1 LSVSLCADPKLAG
14 SEHFVVESVRS
25 AFANAPAFTTFMS
38 NLSRRRFLLT
48 AAGSAAGAIW
58 LAACGNR
65 GGKPEAQSTGGAG
78 SDGPELKGAT
88 LGFIALTDAAPLI
101 IAKEKG
107 FFAKHGMP
115 DVKVVKQTSWAATR
129 DNLELGS
136 SRGGIDGAHILTP
149 MPYLLTAGK
158 ITKTKQ
164 PLPMVILA
172 RLNVNGQG
180 LSLSNE
186 FLPDKV
192 ALQSPKL
199 KEIADRKKASGK
211 LLKAAMTFP
220 GGTHDLWMRYWLAAN
235 GVDPNKDADLVVVP
249 PPQMVANM
257 QTGTMDT
264 FCVGE
269 PWNQRLVNKK
279 LGYTAAITGEVWKD
293 HPEKAFSLR
302 ADWIEQNPKAGKAL
316 LMAVQEAQMWC
327 QDPANLDELCEITA
341 KDKYFKASVADIK
354 PRLAGTFDFGDG
366 RSVTDSPLRMHFW
379 KDSDSH
385 SFPYKSHDLWFLTE
399 NIRWGYLPADTD
411 TKALIEK
418 VNRSDLWKEAA
429 TAIGQKKAIPASD
442 SRGKETF
449 FDGVVFDPENPKAYL
464 DALTI
469 KAMA

>member
-1 LSVSLCADPKLAG
+1 
-14 SEHFVVESVRS
+14 
-25 AFANAPAFTTFMS
+25 MS
-38 NLSRRRFLLT
+38 NLSRRKFLIT
-48 AAGSAAGAIW
+48 AAGSAAGALW
-58 LAACGNR
+58 LAACGSPN
-65 GGKPEAQSTGGAG
+65 KKSEDQAASPAGGAEA
-78 SDGPELKGAT
+78 PELKAAT

-101 IAKEKG
+101 IALEKG

-115 DVKVVKQTSWAATR
+115 EVKVVKQTSWAATR

-158 ITKTKQ
+158 ITKTKK

-186 FLPDKV
+186 FLADKV
-192 ALQSPKL
+192 ALKSPKL
-199 KEIADRKKASGK
+199 KEIADQKKASGK

-220 GGTHDLWMRYWLAAN
+220 GGTHDLWMRYWLSAN

-279 LGYTAAITGEVWKD
+279 LGYTAAITGELWKD

-302 ADWIEQNPKAGKAL
+302 ADWVQQNPKAAKAL
-316 LMAVQEAQMWC
+316 LMAVQEAQIWC
-327 QDPANLDELCEITA
+327 QDPSNLDELCEITS
-341 KDKYFKASVADIK
+341 KDKYFKASVSDIK

-379 KDSDSH
+379 KDTDSY

-399 NIRWGYLPADTD
+399 NIRWGYLPPNTD
-411 TKALIEK
+411 TQALIAQ

-429 TAIGQKKAIPASD
+429 IAIGQEKAIPASD

-449 FDGVVFDPENPKAYL
+449 FDGIVFDPENPKAYL
-464 DALTI
+464 DSQKI
-469 KAMA
+469 KAMS

>member
-1 LSVSLCADPKLAG
+1 
-14 SEHFVVESVRS
+14 
-25 AFANAPAFTTFMS
+25 MS
-38 NLSRRRFLLT
+38 NLSRRKFLIT
-48 AAGSAAGAIW
+48 AAGSAAGAMW
-58 LAACGNR
+58 LAACGSNKKAPTASTAT
-65 GGKPEAQSTGGAG
+65 GADAPEVT
-78 SDGPELKGAT
+78 GAT
-88 LGFIALTDAAPLI
+88 LGFIALTDASPLI

-136 SRGGIDGAHILTP
+136 KSGGIDGAHILTP

-164 PLPMVILA
+164 PLPMYILA

-186 FLPDKV
+186 FLKEKV
-192 ALQSPKL
+192 TLQDPKI
-199 KEIADRKKASGK
+199 KQIADKKKAGGK

-220 GGTHDLWMRYWLAAN
+220 GGTHDLWMRYWLSAN

-249 PPQMVANM
+249 PAQMVANV

-269 PWNQRLVNKK
+269 PWNQRAVNKK
-279 LGYTAAITGEVWKD
+279 VGYTGAITGDLWKD
-293 HPEKAFSLR
+293 HPEKAFSMR
-302 ADWIEQNPKAGKAL
+302 ADWVDQNPKAAKAM

-327 QDPANLDELCEITA
+327 EDPANLDELCEITA
-341 KDKYFKASVADIK
+341 KDKYFKCSVSDIK
-354 PRLAGTFDFGDG
+354 PRLAGTFEYGDG
-366 RSVTDSPLRMHFW
+366 RKATDTPLKMHFW
-379 KDSDSH
+379 ADKNSH

-399 NIRWGYLPADTD
+399 DIRWGYLPQNTD
-411 TKALIEK
+411 TQALIDK

-429 TAIGQKKAIPASD
+429 IAIGQEGAIPASD
-442 SRGKETF
+442 SRGKEVF

-464 DALTI
+464 DSLKI
-469 KAMA
+469 KALS